1 MRSSQSRSLSRSV
14 RRLAHRQPVPT
25 SFRERVAWFL
35 ERWRRL
41 PVALLCSLAIV
52 AALLGF
58 HRYLVHSDYF
68 QIVEI
73 VYTGNERLGE
83 AVLANYLLREVGL
96 EPGVSALQ
104 VKTTRV
110 EEKLRL
116 LPEVES
122 VSSHIMWPDRVA
134 VDIRERS
141 AAGIVVT
148 DRASHVFDEDGFLF
162 AEAAV
167 EDFANASLPV
177 LTGFTSLEAAVG
189 VVMPDHPLR
198 TIQRYDAVFRL
209 SNPRLHG
216 RIAEYH
222 WSDEVG
228 LTLVFEEGERFACGH
243 RPPEK
248 TGPVIESLMDAT
260 PEDETIRTASLFSDL
275 YATIERGPAPRSWPP
290 EPHLVPEGGMN

>member
-68 QIVEI
+68 QVVEI

-83 AVLANYLLREVGL
+83 GALANYLLREVGL
-96 EPGVSALQ
+96 EEGVSALQ
-104 VKTTRV
+104 VKTARI
-110 EEKLRL
+110 EAKLRL

-134 VDIRERS
+134 IDIRERA
-141 AAGIVVT
+141 AAGILVT
-148 DRASHVFDEDGFLF
+148 GTGSHVFDPSGFLF
-162 AEAAV
+162 AEAAPA
-167 EDFANASLPV
+167 DFADPRLPV
-177 LTGFTSLEAAVG
+177 LTGFESLETAVG
-189 VVMPDHPLR
+189 ALIPAGPLSEIR
-198 TIQRYDAVFRL
+198 SYDAVFRL
-209 SNPRLHG
+209 SNPTLHG

-222 WSDEVG
+222 WSDGIG
-228 LTLVFEEGERFACGH
+228 LTLVFEGGERFACGR

-248 TGPVIESLMDAT
+248 TGPVIERLMEAT
-260 PEDETIRTASLFSDL
+260 PEDESIRVASLFSDL
-275 YATIERGPAPRSWPP
+275 YATIERGPAPRAWPP
-290 EPHLVPEGGMN
+290 QPLLLPEGGMN